1 MADLDKTLRELVR
14 LIKKSNARQQ
24 DALAG
29 LIRFAMVNMMT
40 DGNTQHCQVKTSGG
54 ELLNNVAFLEPY
66 GFTAK
71 PLPKSETLLL
81 RVGGSKFNNVVLNI
95 GNRSLRF
102 KELKNGEVAMYDNS
116 GNLLHFKNGGEIDF
130 KAAAS
135 LNQTAP
141 AININGAKSVNVET
155 QTAKIKAKNTTID
168 SKTATIKVETAKID
182 ASETI
187 TTGITKLANGTL
199 GAAFI
204 GCSVEVDPNTHKG
217 TITSGS
223 AEVLIK

>member
-1 MADLDKTLRELVR
+1 
-14 LIKKSNARQQ
+14 
-24 DALAG
+24 
-29 LIRFAMVNMMT
+29 MVNMMT
-40 DGNTQHCQVKTSGG
+40 GGNTQHCQAKTSGG
-54 ELLNNVAFLEPY
+54 EILNNVAFLEPY

-102 KELKNGEVAMYDNS
+102 KELKDGEVAMYDNS
-116 GNLLHFKNGGEIDF
+116 GNLLHFKNGGNIDF
-130 KAAAS
+130 KAAAT

-141 AININGAKSVNVET
+141 AINIKGANSVNVET
-155 QTAKIKAKNTTID
+155 KNATIKAQTAKIEA
-168 SKTATIKVETAKID
+168 A
-182 ASETI
+182 ETI
-187 TTGITKLANGTL
+187 TTGVTKLANGTM
-199 GAAFI
+199 GAAFV
-204 GCSVEVDPNTHKG
+204 GCTVEVDPVTHQG

>member
-1 MADLDKTLRELVR
+1 MADLDKTLQEFIR
-14 LIKKSNARQQ
+14 LIKKSNAKQQ
-24 DALAG
+24 ESLAG

-40 DGNTQHCQVKTSGG
+40 GGNTQHCQAKTSGG
-54 ELLNNVAFLEPY
+54 EILNNVAFLEPY

-102 KELKNGEVAMYDNS
+102 KELKDGEVAMYDNS
-116 GNLLHFKNGGEIDF
+116 GNLLHFKNGGNIDF
-130 KAAAS
+130 KAAAT

-141 AININGAKSVNVET
+141 AINIKGANSVNIET
-155 QTAKIKAKNTTID
+155 QNAAIKAQTAKIEA
-168 SKTATIKVETAKID
+168 A
-182 ASETI
+182 ETI
-187 TTGITKLANGTL
+187 TTGVTKLANGTM
-199 GAAFI
+199 GAAFV
-204 GCSVEVDPNTHKG
+204 GCTVEVDPVTHKG

>member
-1 MADLDKTLRELVR
+1 MADLDKTLQEFIR
-14 LIKKSNARQQ
+14 LIKKSNAKQQ
-24 DALAG
+24 ESLAG

-40 DGNTQHCQVKTSGG
+40 GGNTQHCQAKTSGG
-54 ELLNNVAFLEPY
+54 EILNNVAFLEPY

-102 KELKNGEVAMYDNS
+102 KELKDGEVAMYDNS
-116 GNLLHFKNGGEIDF
+116 GNLLHFKNGGNIDF
-130 KAAAS
+130 KAAAT

-141 AININGAKSVNVET
+141 AINIKGANSVNVET
-155 QTAKIKAKNTTID
+155 QNATIKAQTAKIEA
-168 SKTATIKVETAKID
+168 A
-182 ASETI
+182 ETI
-187 TTGITKLANGTL
+187 TTGVTKLANGTM
-199 GAAFI
+199 GAAFV
-204 GCSVEVDPNTHKG
+204 GCTVEVDPVTHQG